1 MSSRLFQRVRENEGL
16 CYSIYSFHSSY
27 ADSGIFG
34 VYCGTSPEK
43 YSRAVELIIEECASM
58 ANKGTNEEELRDAK
72 SFMKG
77 NLALSLESIEV
88 RMGQL
93 ARNEIL
99 YGRNYSFED
108 MCKYIDEVNVEEF
121 NRVAKS
127 IISGKGTL
135 VTIGAVKDDRE
146 FITL

>member
-27 ADSGIFG
+27 DDSGIFG
-34 VYCGTSPEK
+34 VYCGTSPDK
-43 YSRAVELIIEECASM
+43 YSRAVELIIDECSIM
-58 ANKGTNEEELRDAK
+58 AKKGTNEEELRDAK

-93 ARNEIL
+93 ARSEIL
-99 YGRNYSFED
+99 YGKNYDFND
-108 MCKYIDEVNVEEF
+108 MCNFIDQVTVDEF

-127 IISGKGTL
+127 IFTGKGTL
-135 VTIGAVKDDRE
+135 VTIGPIKDDRE
-146 FITL
+146 YITL